1 MALSHQKLCGV
12 SLFATAI
19 FAQVLCST
27 NQLASTPFSCPFIVL
42 ANGTIKY
49 DRPQNSEGD
58 EEYAQEVAQQPMGTI
73 WCLPKTYTMERP
85 PFVGKTSLHQ
95 KLMLRFNFDIREVS
109 EVNDGS
115 QTIAIPMY
123 FSVAWNED
131 RLWVND
137 SHPAWQENMTGPEQ
151 TMTEDP
157 KLLMTEFWVPDIE
170 IYGLEYFGSKSVLKG
185 MSGLRIKKNKTV
197 DYNTNSSIIFSD
209 YYTKDVVTCEST
221 FDNPMENDP
230 SRQRNLQHHIQFSD
244 LNDDHKIIKLNS
256 GDYMAC
262 GFQIHLR
269 RKRSQLIFQIYLPC
283 ILFVCVS
290 WVSFLIRPL
299 VVPGRM
305 ALLVTLFLV
314 LVNIFNNV
322 RSSAPIPAS
331 TSLNAIDLYLVVSI
345 LMVFLALLE
354 YAVVLFSINR
364 EDNFE
369 IHRKKHCLKKAM
381 AQNLG
386 FEDSC
391 SNPTKSMKEMIDEI
405 NASLI
410 KTSPDKV
417 LLTQDSY
424 KLGNLSLRKF
434 DMIAL
439 VTLPITFLLF
449 NFGYWIHFG
458 LLI

>member
-197 DYNTNSSIIFSD
+197 DYNT
-209 YYTKDVVTCEST
+209 K
-221 FDNPMENDP
+221 
-230 SRQRNLQHHIQFSD
+230 
-244 LNDDHKIIKLNS
+244 
-256 GDYMAC
+256 
-262 GFQIHLR
+262 
-269 RKRSQLIFQIYLPC
+269 
-283 ILFVCVS
+283 
-290 WVSFLIRPL
+290 
-299 VVPGRM
+299 
-305 ALLVTLFLV
+305 
-314 LVNIFNNV
+314 
-322 RSSAPIPAS
+322 SSAPIPAS